1 MAISQ
6 SPNKMLTLGEICDY
20 IIQQFPYYRKRWP
33 AWQNSI
39 RHNLSLNDCFIKV
52 PREYGSSGK
61 GNFWKL
67 HPASSEMFK
76 NGSFLRRRYRF
87 LHQLP
92 QKPYAEAITSPTAI
106 HPDGH
111 MNLPPPLIP
120 KQEIPYGSLPCSPTH
135 GCDIRSPHI
144 YAFAAPSYFSA
155 DHQKFYEEIHRSRSF
170 SSPPLGDVPYE
181 FPHVPQIPAA
191 TRSYSVGSPPPHLN
205 PLRHYQ
211 PGDGLT
217 QSSWSYP
224 PFSSQTSPVPVA
236 NPSQPQQTFAN
247 GNSSPLDT
255 FGMHTNSPPPFS
267 VQAVAYPF
275 TTNGA
280 ECTSPVF
287 APNGSPTANLPPA
300 EMNGKC
306 NFTISNLL
314 KPSAWRW
321 LNAQYIIIIDICVLT
336 EYCICVVQYFSP
348 FYITWS
354 VPPVQVQFVVQLTF
368 CILCIILVVPPL
380 INYICAQQNWQ
391 VDCWYSLPTTSTSI
405 LLRILQ
411 TLWFFSLCVCVV
423 FQSIL
428 ISSCRVVFWI
438 LIYIINYNL
447 FVECWALSPC
457 IILKLEPPLLVYF
470 HSDHFLCTIRLT
482 FLHIV
487 HPYKLNGHWWP
498 QWNEIDCWLKVKP
511 PIVLHYK

>member
-1 MAISQ
+1 MITLQTSEIKTEGTQQEDCSSTESPTPTKVKEETPEPTQEDSSPPSSANSSTATSTVDANSKTPTKKARSRKKAASTSQCNQDDIKPPYSYIALIAMAISQ

-92 QKPYAEAITSPTAI
+92 QKPYAEAISSPTAI

-314 KPSAWRW
+314 KPSA
-321 LNAQYIIIIDICVLT
+321 
-336 EYCICVVQYFSP
+336 
-348 FYITWS
+348 
-354 VPPVQVQFVVQLTF
+354 
-368 CILCIILVVPPL
+368 
-380 INYICAQQNWQ
+380 
-391 VDCWYSLPTTSTSI
+391 
-405 LLRILQ
+405 
-411 TLWFFSLCVCVV
+411 
-423 FQSIL
+423 
-428 ISSCRVVFWI
+428 
-438 LIYIINYNL
+438 
-447 FVECWALSPC
+447 
-457 IILKLEPPLLVYF
+457 
-470 HSDHFLCTIRLT
+470 
-482 FLHIV
+482 
-487 HPYKLNGHWWP
+487 
-498 QWNEIDCWLKVKP
+498 
-511 PIVLHYK
+511 